1 MQCQIYE
8 STHFIGTSSLMTFIR
23 CIVESFVAV
32 LFLRTRPLE
41 FVRIN
46 NFSISKLTF
55 SAHSIMVHS
64 QRRVISISVHRY
76 ICKIKKKIMKTMKII
91 NIARVRKQYGSP

>member
-1 MQCQIYE
+1 
-8 STHFIGTSSLMTFIR
+8 MTFIR

-32 LFLRTRPLE
+32 LFLKTRSLE

-46 NFSISKLTF
+46 NFSVSKLTF

-64 QRRVISISVHRY
+64 QRRVISISIHRY
-76 ICKIKKKIMKTMKII
+76 ICKIKKKKIMKTMKII
-91 NIARVRKQYGSP
+91 NIARVQKQYSSP